1 MLFDHAEQRFLWLFY
16 HALLTNRRQLT
27 DSNDLN
33 NILEGLENATISP
46 DMSYQTSIGKPVA
59 TKGVGL
65 HTAVKSHLRL
75 VPAPANTGI
84 VFRRVD
90 LDNFEIE
97 AHVRNVA
104 RVSYATSLMRK
115 GVLLSTTEH
124 VLAALYSCGVDN
136 VYIELDALELP
147 ILDGSSQ
154 PFIEMLAQAGIRRLR
169 KRRRYLKVVKPLEVS
184 EGGRRIGIY
193 PANDF
198 RVRCYVD
205 YAHPAV
211 GTQEI
216 ELCVGRESFSR
227 MLAPARTFG
236 FVQDFEGLR
245 RMGLI
250 RGGSL
255 DNAIVL
261 NENGVVN
268 GPLRFPDEFGRH
280 KALDLIG
287 DLALVGR
294 PLLARVE
301 AYKAGHALHTQLVTR
316 LLADP
321 SLWTETYDEAPAG
334 RAQLRAEATASAA
347 D

>member
-1 MLFDHAEQRFLWLFY
+1 MTFQ
-16 HALLTNRRQLT
+16 T
-27 DSNDLN
+27 
-33 NILEGLENATISP
+33 TI
-46 DMSYQTSIGKPVA
+46 IRPVA

-65 HTAVKSHLRL
+65 HTAVKSRLRL
-75 VPAPANTGI
+75 VPAPADTGI

-104 RVSYATSLMRK
+104 RVSYATSLMKK

-124 VLAALYSCGVDN
+124 LLAALYSCGVDN
-136 VYIELDALELP
+136 VFIELDALELP
-147 ILDGSSQ
+147 ILDGSAQ
-154 PFIEMLAQAGIRRLR
+154 PFIEMLQQAGVRRLR
-169 KRRRYLKVVKPLEVS
+169 KRRRYLKVLKPLEFS
-184 EGGRRIGIY
+184 DGGRRIGIY
-193 PANDF
+193 PADDF
-198 RVRCYVD
+198 QVRCFVD
-205 YAHPAV
+205 YANPAV
-211 GTQEI
+211 GAQQVEI
-216 ELCVGRESFSR
+216 RVGRESFCR

-255 DNAIVL
+255 ENAIVL
-261 NENGVVN
+261 NENGVMN

-316 LLADP
+316 LLADS
-321 SLWTETYDEAPAG
+321 SLWAETYEDAPSEPRG
-334 RAQLRAEATASAA
+334 IRAQAAVPAT

>member
-1 MLFDHAEQRFLWLFY
+1 
-16 HALLTNRRQLT
+16 
-27 DSNDLN
+27 
-33 NILEGLENATISP
+33 
-46 DMSYQTSIGKPVA
+46 
-59 TKGVGL
+59 
-65 HTAVKSHLRL
+65 

-104 RVSYATSLMRK
+104 RVSYATSLMKK

-124 VLAALYSCGVDN
+124 LLAALYSCGVDN

-147 ILDGSSQ
+147 ILDGSAQ

-169 KRRRYLKVVKPLEVS
+169 KRRRFLKIVKPLEFS

-198 RVRCYVD
+198 RVRCFVE
-205 YAHPAV
+205 YAHPSV
-211 GTQEI
+211 GAQEI
-216 ELCVGRESFSR
+216 ELRVGRESFSR

-261 NENGVVN
+261 NEGGVMN

-321 SLWTETYDEAPAG
+321 SLWTETYDETPSG
-334 RAQLRAEATASAA
+334 RSQLRAEAIASAA

>member
-1 MLFDHAEQRFLWLFY
+1 MSFQ
-16 HALLTNRRQLT
+16 T
-27 DSNDLN
+27 
-33 NILEGLENATISP
+33 TIERP
-46 DMSYQTSIGKPVA
+46 VETSGI
-59 TKGVGL
+59 GL
-65 HTAVKSHLRL
+65 HTAVKSRLRL
-75 VPAPANTGI
+75 VPAPADTGI

-104 RVSYATSLMRK
+104 RVSYATSLMKK

-124 VLAALYSCGVDN
+124 LLAALYSCDVDN
-136 VYIELDALELP
+136 VYIEIDALELP

-154 PFIEMLAQAGIRRLR
+154 PFIEMLGQAGIRKLR
-169 KRRRYLKVVKPLEVS
+169 KRRRYLKIVKPLEFS
-184 EGGRRIGIY
+184 DAGRRIGIY

-198 RVRCYVD
+198 SVQCYVE
-205 YAHPAV
+205 YAHKAV

-216 ELCVGRESFSR
+216 ALKVSRESFSR
-227 MLAPARTFG
+227 ILAPARTFG

-255 DNAIVL
+255 ENAIVL
-261 NENGVVN
+261 NEDGVMN

-321 SLWTETYDEAPAG
+321 TLWTETYEDAPAVDPSTHQHPAG
-334 RAQLRAEATASAA
+334 VIASAA